1 MDILNILQLNTSFQ
15 RNTWAGITEEI
26 SIADVLNRIKSDKH
40 ENEIFRLRELLRAG
54 KSESYGIY
62 KKLLPCVTFCG
73 TFKDARKKELLK
85 NYNYVIVIDIDK
97 LDEEEFNKVRN
108 LLDLDEYVISFW
120 ESPSGSGFKGLIKVD
135 YDVDVDNSQIN
146 FYHSNAF
153 REISIYFE
161 NRYNISLDD
170 SGSDTTRLCFLSHD
184 KNLKIK
190 STAKAFVINST
201 NVLEL
206 NKKIIP
212 RSFQKKEAFSRHALY
227 NPNNKNKPIDRKIIQ
242 SIIKFLT
249 KRKLSITYDYEEWYR
264 VAFAI
269 SNTFTYEIGEKYFIS
284 LCKLDTDKFN
294 ETNCKNMLN
303 YAYLNSSGK
312 IKFTSLIY
320 YANQK
325 GYLTNSQKREVS
337 KAGS

>member
-1 MDILNILQLNTSFQ
+1 MDILNILQSNTSFQ

-26 SIADVLNRIKSDKH
+26 SIADVLNRIKSGKH
-40 ENEIFRLRELLRAG
+40 ENDIFRLRELLKAG
-54 KSESYGIY
+54 KSESYGIH

-73 TFKDARKKELLK
+73 TFKDARKKEQLK
-85 NYNYVIVIDIDK
+85 NYNYIIVIDIDK
-97 LDEEEFNKVRN
+97 LEEEEFNKVRN
-108 LLDLDEYVISFW
+108 QLDLDEYVISFW
-120 ESPSGSGFKGLIKVD
+120 ESPSGSGFKGLVKVD
-135 YDVDVDNSQIN
+135 YDFDIDNSQIS

-153 REISIYFE
+153 RELSIYFE
-161 NRYNISLDD
+161 NRYNINLDD

-184 KNLKIK
+184 RNLKIK
-190 STAKAFVINST
+190 STAKAFEINST
-201 NVLEL
+201 SVLGQ
-206 NKKIIP
+206 NKKTISH
-212 RSFQKKEAFSRHALY
+212 SFKKKEAFSRDALY

-242 SIIKFLT
+242 SIIKFLA

-284 LCKLDTDKFN
+284 LCKLDADKFN
-294 ETNCKNMLN
+294 ETNCKDMLN

-320 YANQK
+320 YANKK
-325 GYLTNSQKREVS
+325 GYLTNSQKREVL
-337 KAGS
+337 KVGP